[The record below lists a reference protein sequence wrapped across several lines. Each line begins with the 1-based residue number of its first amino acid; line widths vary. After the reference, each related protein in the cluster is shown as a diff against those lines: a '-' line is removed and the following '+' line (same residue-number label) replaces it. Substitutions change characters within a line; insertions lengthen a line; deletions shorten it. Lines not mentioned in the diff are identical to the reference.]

1 MLHHGWDPTLNKQFY
16 VWMFGEQKS
25 QVMIWNHPIETLP
38 FMNGCLGYQAF
49 LLRKTIKIAVWF
61 HTIAFNNRIIIQPFL
76 QRGRNFGWQC
86 FSKPFW
92 GKPVRCSTTSRKW
105 TETGTQNNGG
115 LKFRWFSFSI
125 NWVIL
130 RRVRPLIFRFRQFS
144 TKPPGGAN
152 YFGITEGFTSPSPRL
167 GAEMATLEK
176 IGGWEPPNLD
186 WRKWLEISTHFYE
199 VEWKSPHICPCIQKK
214 MVVWIFRD
222 DVNWHLDLL

>member
-1 MLHHGWDPTLNKQFY
+1 ME
-16 VWMFGEQKS
+16 VW
-25 QVMIWNHPIETLP
+25 N
-38 FMNGCLGYQAF
+38 
-49 LLRKTIKIAVWF
+49 
-61 HTIAFNNRIIIQPFL
+61 
-76 QRGRNFGWQC
+76 
-86 FSKPFW
+86 
-92 GKPVRCSTTSRKW
+92 
-105 TETGTQNNGG
+105 
-115 LKFRWFSFSI
+115 FRWFSFSI

-214 MVVWIFRD
+214 NGGLDFPRWCELTLGFALDAWKKVKHILPNGGLMVISHGRIRKTNTKD
-222 DVNWHLDLL
+222 MNKRS